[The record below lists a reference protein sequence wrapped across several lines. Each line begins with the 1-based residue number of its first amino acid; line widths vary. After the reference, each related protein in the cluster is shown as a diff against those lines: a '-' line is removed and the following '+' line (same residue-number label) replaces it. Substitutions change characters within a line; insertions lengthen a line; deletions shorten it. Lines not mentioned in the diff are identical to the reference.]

1 MKTAF
6 ILLIKTYHLLVSPL
20 LPFNHCRFYP
30 SCSQYAIEAVE
41 QHGVAKGAW
50 LALRR
55 VLRCHPLSKNAGYDP
70 VP

>member
-6 ILLIKTYHLLVSPL
+6 ILLIKAYRLLVSPL

-30 SCSQYAIEAVE
+30 SCSNYAIEAVE
-41 QHGVAKGAW
+41 QHGIAKGMW
-50 LALRR
+50 LAIRR

>member
-6 ILLIKTYHLLVSPL
+6 ILLIKAYRLLVSPI

-30 SCSQYAIEAVE
+30 SCSQYAIDAVE
-41 QHGVAKGAW
+41 QRGVAKGAW
-50 LALRR
+50 LGLRR
-55 VLRCHPLSKNAGYDP
+55 VLRCHPLSKSAGYDP

>member
-1 MKTAF
+1 MKTGF
-6 ILLIKTYHLLVSPL
+6 VLLIKGYRLLVSPL
-20 LPFNHCRFYP
+20 LPFNHCRYYP

-41 QHGVAKGAW
+41 QHGLVKGGW

-55 VLRCHPLSKNAGYDP
+55 VLRCHPLSKSPGYDP